1 VTLRK
6 IGRYEILSELGRGG
20 MSTVFLAH
28 DPRFERDVAVKL
40 LPRAFLHD
48 PTFIAR
54 FSREAKTIASLE
66 HAAIVPVYD
75 FGEEDG
81 QPYLVMRHMI
91 GGSLI
96 DRMEDGPLPLKEIS
110 GIISRLASALDE
122 AHERG
127 IIHRDIKPGNILFDH
142 RGNAFLTDFGIVK
155 LTQETTTYTG
165 GGIIGTPAYMS
176 PEQARGDRTLDQR
189 SDIYALGVVLFEML
203 AGNPPYDADTP
214 IGVAIKHITEPIPN
228 ILDTRPDLQPNFV
241 TLFERVLCKER
252 EGRQATAGELAVE
265 LKRTIAI
272 DKPIPTADEIAA
284 VEEDVVT
291 PEEIDFVEEEVLA
304 FEEILV
310 KEKMTVPAEE
320 VIVEEKDVIEPK
332 EVEAEEKVEPV
343 PEAPIDLDLEVSE
356 PEIEETVVEPEI
368 AEPEVHIPDEAK
380 IREPE
385 MPAVDVRPEPIPVA
399 KKKRIK
405 VPIWGWAAGGV
416 IIIGIVVVGLLTAGR
431 ELFTT
436 LPESPPSVT
445 PRPTIPPATPRPPEE
460 PTPEPIEAFPP
471 VEGANPSYRIGVF
484 YYPWYSNPE
493 YHEHWVHWNEPDFN
507 PPLDISSDYY
517 PVLGPYSSFD
527 PLAVAHHF
535 AWLRAAGVGVVISS
549 WWGQGSIEDEAVPLL
564 LEMAERYGLKVAFHI
579 EPYGGRSAGRVV
591 DDIQYLY
598 HRYGEH
604 PAFFRTP
611 VQSRW
616 SQDERPKGLF
626 FIWAIYHP
634 DPEGEP
640 VEPEFWLDAIEAIH
654 ASPEGGLVIANTTDA
669 GWIDRGHFDGMYNY
683 ATLNPIPRESF
694 SWARDVPQAAW
705 YVPSVLPG
713 FSAKRIGYPSG
724 DFLDRRGG
732 VTYEE
737 QWQAALAF
745 GVEPQMI
752 TITSFNE
759 WHEGT
764 QIEPANMGMANDQ
777 GYEYTDYG
785 DLGPEGYMNLT
796 RELVHGFLETEWPPR
811 YRAQVRMVTT
821 SDWTAFKI
829 VSGASW
835 ISPSIVMASNEV
847 EVAGMFEGN
856 ILLQQPI
863 ERAEGGDAVEL
874 VIEILFTKMDPNG
887 TLTLRIER
895 GHLGWT
901 EVELFNYLG
910 EEPILIETFRW
921 DEISGPGSNFATFQI
936 PAAEIAA
943 HLP

>member
-1 VTLRK
+1 MTLRK

-66 HAAIVPVYD
+66 HGAIVPVYD

-81 QPYLVMRHMI
+81 QPYLVMRHMV

-96 DRMEDGPLPLKEIS
+96 DRMEEGPLSLDEIS
-110 GIISRLASALDE
+110 NIISRLASALDE

-142 RGNAFLTDFGIVK
+142 RGDAFLTDFGIVK

-176 PEQARGDRTLDQR
+176 PEQARGDRELDQR

-203 AGNPPYDADTP
+203 CGKPPYDADTP
-214 IGVAIKHITEPIPN
+214 IAVAIKHITEPIPN

-241 TLFERVLCKER
+241 TLIERVLSKDR

-272 DKPIPTADEIAA
+272 DKVVPTPEEISA
-284 VEEDVVT
+284 VEEDVVA
-291 PEEIDFVEEEVLA
+291 PEEIDIIEEEVVT

-310 KEKMTVPAEE
+310 EEKRTLPAE
-320 VIVEEKDVIEPK
+320 DVI
-332 EVEAEEKVEPV
+332 AEEKEIIEPTEVEEEKKEPV
-343 PEAPIDLDLEVSE
+343 PEAPIALELEVSE
-356 PEIEETVVEPEI
+356 PEIDETVVEPEI
-368 AEPEVHIPDEAK
+368 AEPE
-380 IREPE
+380 
-385 MPAVDVRPEPIPVA
+385 MPVVDVRPKPPPVV
-399 KKKRIK
+399 KEKRFK
-405 VPIWGWAAGGV
+405 VPIWGWVGGGV
-416 IIIGIVVVGLLTAGR
+416 IIIGIVVIGLLTAGR
-431 ELFTT
+431 DLFTA
-436 LPESPPSVT
+436 LPVSQPSVT
-445 PRPTIPPATPRPPEE
+445 PRPTIPPATPLPPEE
-460 PTPEPIEAFPP
+460 PKPVPTEPFPP
-471 VEGANPSYRIGVF
+471 VEGPNPSYRVGAF

-493 YHEHWVHWNEPDFN
+493 HHEHWVHWGDGDFN

-517 PVLGPYSSFD
+517 PLLGPYSSFD

-535 AWLRAAGVGVVISS
+535 DWLRRAGVGVVITS
-549 WWGQGSIEDEAVPLL
+549 WWGQGSLEDEAVLLL

-579 EPYGGRSAGRVV
+579 EPYGGRSTGRVV
-591 DDIQYLY
+591 DDIEYLY
-598 HRYGEH
+598 RRYGEH

-611 VQSRW
+611 AQSRW
-616 SQDERPKGLF
+616 SHDDRPKGLF
-626 FIWAIYHP
+626 FIWNIYHP
-634 DPEGEP
+634 NPDEEP
-640 VEPEFWLDAIEAIH
+640 VEPEEWLDAIEAIH
-654 ASPEGGLVIANTTDA
+654 AMPDGGLVIANTTDIS
-669 GWIDRGHFDGMYNY
+669 WIDRGHFDGIYNY
-683 ATLNPIPRESF
+683 ATLHVEPSSFNWAQNIP
-694 SWARDVPQAAW
+694 QQAW

-713 FSAKRIGYPSG
+713 FSAKRIGYPPS
-724 DFLDRRGG
+724 DFVDRRGG
-732 VTYEE
+732 ATYEE
-737 QWQAALAF
+737 QWTAALGV

-764 QIEPANMGMANDQ
+764 QIEPAIMGIKNQ
-777 GYEYTDYG
+777 KGYTYADYG
-785 DLGPEGYMNLT
+785 DLGPEGYLGLT
-796 RELVHGFLETEWPPR
+796 RELLQVFLETEWPPR
-811 YRAQVRMVTT
+811 YRAQIRMVTT
-821 SDWTAFKI
+821 SDWTVFKI

-835 ISPSIVMASNEV
+835 IRPSIVIASDEA
-847 EVAGMFEGN
+847 EVAEVFDGN

-863 ERAEGGDAVEL
+863 QRAEEGDAVEL
-874 VIEILFTKMDPNG
+874 VIEILFTNMNPDG

-895 GHLGWT
+895 GNIGWT
-901 EVELFNYLG
+901 EVELFNFQG
-910 EEPILIETFRW
+910 EEPILIETHHW
-921 DEISGPGSNFATFQI
+921 GEISGGGRNMFTFQI
-936 PAAEIAA
+936 PAAEFVA